1 MSYMKNL
8 FHDKVIE
15 GELLHNGHNRRWTPA
30 ELQSYIESLQVEH
43 EQKQGLQPVAHASP
57 YMTFTADML

>member
-8 FHDKVIE
+8 FHDRVIE

-30 ELQSYIESLQVEH
+30 ELQSYIESLHAEH
-43 EQKQGLQPVAHASP
+43 EQKQGHTTVAHAST
-57 YMTFTADML
+57 YLTFTAELL